1 MRVTGDWL
9 EQPASQR
16 IARLLTDAGHQALFV
31 GGCVRNALLNAPVND
46 IDISTDACPTR
57 VMELAQ
63 AAGIKAVPTG
73 IDHGT
78 VTLVE
83 QGIPFEVTTFRKDV
97 ETDGRRAVVAFA
109 DTVREDAVRRDFT
122 MNALY
127 CDASG
132 TVVDPLGGLPDL
144 VARHV
149 RFIENPEQRIRED
162 YLRILRFFRFTAF
175 YGAPEQGFDA
185 DALAAIAEHVEG
197 LETLSIERVTSEL
210 LKILTAPNPALAIA
224 SMAQTGVLMRVL
236 VGADARALPILVDL
250 EEQHGLAPNPV
261 RRLAA
266 IAAPEIVQNLR
277 LSNADRTVHMTLR
290 EAVNSGMGAKA
301 LGYRL
306 GAELGRDAVLLGAA
320 LLGMPVA
327 PNAMDDVAEGA
338 LAVFPV
344 SAQDLMPVYQGS
356 ALGERLKEL
365 ESLWIASGFKL
376 SKVELLA

>member
-16 IARLLTDAGHQALFV
+16 IAQLLTDAGHQALFV
-31 GGCVRNALLNAPVND
+31 GGCVRNALLEAPVND
-46 IDISTDACPTR
+46 IDISTDARPTR
-57 VMELAQ
+57 VMELAA

-83 QGIPFEVTTFRKDV
+83 EGIPFEVTTFRKDV

-127 CDASG
+127 CDALG
-132 TVVDPLGGLPDL
+132 AVVDPLGGLPDL

-175 YGAPEQGFDA
+175 YGAPDLGFDA
-185 DALAAIAEHVEG
+185 EALAAIAENVEG
-197 LETLSIERVTSEL
+197 LETLSSERVTSEV
-210 LKILTAPNPALAIA
+210 LKILTAPNPAPAIA

-236 VGADARALPILVDL
+236 EGADARALPILVDL
-250 EEQHGLAPNPV
+250 EEHHGFAPHPL

-266 IAAPEIVQNLR
+266 IAAPVSVQHLR
-277 LSNADRTVHMTLR
+277 LSNAERTAHTILR
-290 EAVNSGMGAKA
+290 EAVNAGVGAKA

-306 GAELGRDAVLLGAA
+306 GAEQGRDAVLLTAS
-320 LLGMPVA
+320 LLEMPIA
-327 PNAMDDVAEGA
+327 PNAFKDVELGA
-338 LAVFPV
+338 AAVFPV
-344 SAQDLMPVYQGS
+344 TAKDLMPAYQGP
-356 ALGERLKEL
+356 ALGARLKEL
-365 ESLWIASGFKL
+365 EKEWIASGFTL
-376 SKVELLA
+376 SKAELLA

>member
-1 MRVTGDWL
+1 MRVIGDWL

-46 IDISTDACPTR
+46 IDISTDARPTH
-57 VMELAQ
+57 VMELAA

-78 VTLVE
+78 ITLIE
-83 QGIPFEVTTFRKDV
+83 EGIPFEVTTFRKDV
-97 ETDGRRAVVAFA
+97 ETDGRHAVVAFA

-185 DALAAIAEHVEG
+185 DALAAISEHVEG

-277 LSNADRTVHMTLR
+277 LSNADRTAHMTLR
-290 EAVNSGMGAKA
+290 EAVNSGIGAKA

-306 GAELGRDAVLLGAA
+306 GAEQGRDVVLLGAA
-320 LLGMPVA
+320 LLETPVD
-327 PNAMDDVAEGA
+327 PNALDDVAEGA
-338 LAVFPV
+338 AAVFPV
-344 SAQDLMPVYQGS
+344 SAQDLMPAYQGP

-365 ESLWIASGFKL
+365 ESRWIASGFKV
-376 SKVELLA
+376 SKAELLA